1 MTRQLAPLGLIV
13 AAALAQAAG
22 RPGFAFYLLLAAI
35 PVVVAVALGSYG
47 DIVAGEGGSATHTAL
62 WTIGLVLIVATVA
75 LPSLA
80 SIALTGC
87 LLLAG
92 VQGAL
97 ALATELRRPTSS

>member
-1 MTRQLAPLGLIV
+1 MFSFHGLGNHGLSIG
-13 AAALAQAAG
+13 ARLPPRARARESATQTPSHTG
-22 RPGFAFYLLLAAI
+22 
-35 PVVVAVALGSYG
+35 
-47 DIVAGEGGSATHTAL
+47 ATHTAL

-97 ALATELRRPTSS
+97 ALATELRRRPRPSNTVLLTPGRR